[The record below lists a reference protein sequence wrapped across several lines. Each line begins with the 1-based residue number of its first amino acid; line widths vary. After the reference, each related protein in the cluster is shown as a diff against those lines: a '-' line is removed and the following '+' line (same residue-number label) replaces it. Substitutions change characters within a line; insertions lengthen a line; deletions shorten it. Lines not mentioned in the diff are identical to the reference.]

1 MKRIIALI
9 LIALAVWAIFQITA
23 ASDSD
28 SLPDPTLT
36 ETEIETDTS
45 EQPAPQAE
53 EPKGDASHPGR
64 IVISKQSMTL
74 TLFDTDDHVICRFPI
89 ACGRNFGNKSRVGDM
104 KTPEGDFTVQQIQPA
119 STWTHDFGDGKG
131 VIEGC
136 YGNWFIRLKTP
147 PHTGIGIH
155 GTHDPSSI
163 GTRATEGCIRL
174 HNADLDSLKP
184 LVSIGMPVRI
194 ETSDK
199 DREHDGRQ
207 KTAAA
212 KSNDDAQHT
221 AAAAAN
227 ADAADADAADAVWH
241 TVVSGDTAS
250 AIAVHYGIKLSR
262 LKELNPSIANFDRLS
277 LGQRIRVK

>member
-1 MKRIIALI
+1 MKRTIAFI
-9 LIALAVWAIFQITA
+9 LIILSAWAVFEITT
-23 ASDSD
+23 ASDSEQD
-28 SLPDPTLT
+28 TQSVFA
-36 ETEIETDTS
+36 ETADMPAV
-45 EQPAPQAE
+45 EQVPAAE
-53 EPKGDASHPGR
+53 AEAPEGDASRPGR

-74 TLFDTDDHVICRFPI
+74 TLFDVDNRVICRFPI
-89 ACGRNFGNKSRVGDM
+89 ACGRNLGNKSRVGDM

-131 VIEGC
+131 EIKGC

-184 LVSIGMPVRI
+184 MVRVGMPVRI
-194 ETSDK
+194 ETSDA
-199 DREHDGRQ
+199 DRKQDSKQTLEMTAGSIESRQ
-207 KTAAA
+207 PAATA
-212 KSNDDAQHT
+212 DTDT
-221 AAAAAN
+221 
-227 ADAADADAADAVWH
+227 DTDAVWH
-241 TVVSGDTAS
+241 TVVSGDTAYE
-250 AIAVHYGIKLSR
+250 IALRNGTTLKR
-262 LKELNPSIANFDRLS
+262 LKELNPSIANIDRLS

>member
-9 LIALAVWAIFQITA
+9 IIIISAWGIYEIATASRGREEKQPPLADT
-23 ASDSD
+23 
-28 SLPDPTLT
+28 
-36 ETEIETDTS
+36 IETTS
-45 EQPAPQAE
+45 AE
-53 EPKGDASHPGR
+53 EPSAAEAETPEEETPNGDASRPGR

-74 TLFDTDDHVICRFPI
+74 TLFDVDERVICRFPI
-89 ACGRNFGNKSRVGDM
+89 ACGRNLGNKSRVGDM
-104 KTPEGDFTVQQIQPA
+104 KTPEGDFTIQQIQPA

-131 VIEGC
+131 QIKGC

-184 LVSIGMPVRI
+184 MVRVGMPVRI
-194 ETSDK
+194 ETSDA
-199 DREHDGRQ
+199 DRKQDGEPSAEQ
-207 KTAAA
+207 
-212 KSNDDAQHT
+212 
-221 AAAAAN
+221 AAN
-227 ADAADADAADAVWH
+227 NGESRQPTAADADADADAVWY

-250 AIAVHYGIKLSR
+250 AIAARNGTTLKR
-262 LKELNPSIANFDRLS
+262 LKELNPSVANIDRLS

>member
-9 LIALAVWAIFQITA
+9 IIIISAWGIYEIATASRGREEKQPPLADT
-23 ASDSD
+23 
-28 SLPDPTLT
+28 
-36 ETEIETDTS
+36 IETAS
-45 EQPAPQAE
+45 AE
-53 EPKGDASHPGR
+53 EPSAAEAETPEEETPNGDASRPGR

-74 TLFDTDDHVICRFPI
+74 TLFDVDERVICRFPI
-89 ACGRNFGNKSRVGDM
+89 ACGRNLGNKSRVGDM

-131 VIEGC
+131 QIKGC

-184 LVSIGMPVRI
+184 MVRVGMPVRI
-194 ETSDK
+194 ETSDA
-199 DREHDGRQ
+199 DRKQDGEPSAEQ
-207 KTAAA
+207 V
-212 KSNDDAQHT
+212 
-221 AAAAAN
+221 AN
-227 ADAADADAADAVWH
+227 NGESQQPTAADADAVWY

-250 AIAVHYGIKLSR
+250 AIAARNGTTLKR
-262 LKELNPSIANFDRLS
+262 LKELNPSVTDIDRLS